1 MAYLTEGQKSGIE
14 YLLKDYPIQKAGLID
29 YDMLRPLRTYE
40 IPPAMKDEFYTSSN
54 PDEEKDYVI
63 EPGLEGLT
71 EHPDIGTVVQPKG
84 PPLGLYRER
93 GADPFPYVLDLEKFG
108 MATGPKPDE
117 QGRLNKQIAKAVAH
131 ERRHQVLADNPEI
144 LEMLEVS
151 ALAGGIGIEEAFNRY
166 LDSLAEGTTP
176 SIHDITGL
184 FRNVYMDRPGE
195 GPLELEGL
203 GKIFDQARQKYLKTI
218 EPRAGPQA
226 RRTRPKETGG
236 WHPGAAK
243 GGRIDKA
250 LPGRSRDI

>member
-14 YLLKDYPIQKAGLID
+14 YLLKDYPIQKVGLID

-40 IPPAMKDEFYTSSN
+40 IPPSMKNQFYMPT
-54 PDEEKDYVI
+54 EEEYGGDYVI

-71 EHPDIGTVVQPKG
+71 EHPDIGKVVQPKG

-117 QGRLNKQIAKAVAH
+117 QGRLNQRIATAVAH

-144 LEMLEVS
+144 LEMLKVS
-151 ALAGGIGIEEAFNRY
+151 ALTGGTDVEESFNRY
-166 LDSLAEGTTP
+166 LDSLAQGENP